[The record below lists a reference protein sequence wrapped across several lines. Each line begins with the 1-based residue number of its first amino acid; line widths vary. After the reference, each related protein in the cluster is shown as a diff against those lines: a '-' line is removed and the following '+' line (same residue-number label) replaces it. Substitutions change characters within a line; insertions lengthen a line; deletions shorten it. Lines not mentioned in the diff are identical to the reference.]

1 MRGALYL
8 LPIGAAC
15 AVVGYVLTRPRVD
28 EAGATIPPLLQM
40 PPLVG
45 AGSVLEAVSVNV
57 RSIVTGKWTPPASAA
72 RWLPTIAAAE
82 GQHAIP
88 DQLLARLI
96 YQESRFR
103 ADVIDGTIRGG
114 GLKKGDAG
122 WETAA
127 RGIAQIV
134 PRWHPD
140 VDPLDPIASIY
151 YAANY
156 LAHLAR
162 QFTSWEKALAAY
174 NWGIGNLQTEIAKS
188 GGQWL
193 ASPRLPRETRLYVVE
208 ITADVPL
215 TVYA

>member
-1 MRGALYL
+1 VRASLYL

-122 WETAA
+122 YDTAA

-140 VDPLDPIASIY
+140 VDP
-151 YAANY
+151 
-156 LAHLAR
+156 
-162 QFTSWEKALAAY
+162 LAAY